1 MICLMRHRAGEVH
14 WNWGYLLSVPVA
26 VLLVRSHLGGEAEQ
40 AQYAAM
46 FAVVLGLQWIVPAFI
61 VVAVLSSPLYAWL
74 HTIGPAPDVMTWLG
88 GTVLIGAVIGCHVN
102 AALLATRLRRKRN
115 EGERCG
121 QTGSRNGGPVPKC
134 ESHRI
139 LPEALTKMAERK

>member
-1 MICLMRHRAGEVH
+1 MIRLMRHRAGDVH

-26 VLLVRSHLGGEAEQ
+26 VLLVRSHLGGDPVY

-46 FAVVLGLQWIVPAFI
+46 LAVILGLPWIVPAFI

-102 AALLATRLRRKRN
+102 AALLATRLRREPTQPESGLGKFLR
-115 EGERCG
+115 RP
-121 QTGSRNGGPVPKC
+121 RNGAA
-134 ESHRI
+134 H
-139 LPEALTKMAERK
+139 